1 MIYLDNAATTYPKP
15 EEVYQAL
22 DNANRHLAFNAGRGE
37 YKESTEAFN
46 LIEDTRKKVAE
57 LVGEK
62 KDKVVFTS
70 SATESLNIIING
82 INICDGDYVYVSPFE
97 HNAAVRPLKNLQKKI
112 DFEIKILPFN
122 SNDWLPCLEDIENE
136 FALYHPKAVFI
147 SHLSNVTGYLIPY
160 ENIFEMASEWE
171 SINVLDCSQSYGV
184 INPTNINNTNY
195 LVFAGHKSL
204 YASFG
209 VAGFLKLK
217 DDELEL
223 VKAGGTGSDS
233 LNPEMPKNMP
243 YRYEAGS
250 SNIIAIAGLNASI
263 DWLNKTNVK
272 DEEDKLMNYLYSK
285 LTNLDNVILYKGK
298 DIPSTVLS
306 INVKGYFSEDVAHIL
321 NDEFGICV
329 RAGYHCA
336 PFIHDFINSKL
347 YNGTVR
353 ISLNYFNTKEE
364 IDVLIEALKNL

>member
-46 LIEDTRKKVAE
+46 LIEDTRKKVAN
-57 LVGEK
+57 LVGESK
-62 KDKVVFTS
+62 EKVIFTS

-82 INICDGDYVYVSPFE
+82 IKITDGDYVYVSPFE
-97 HNAAVRPLKNLQKKI
+97 HNAVIRPLKNLQKKI
-112 DFEIKILPFN
+112 DFQIKILPFN
-122 SNDWLPCLEDIENE
+122 TENWLPCLEDIENE
-136 FALYHPKAVFI
+136 FAIYHPKAVFI
-147 SHLSNVTGYLIPY
+147 SHLSNVTGYLVPY
-160 ENIFEMASEWE
+160 ENIFEKASEWE
-171 SINVLDCSQSYGV
+171 SINVLDCSQSLGV
-184 INPTNINNTNY
+184 INPSNIKNISY

-209 VAGFLKLK
+209 IAGFLKLK
-217 DDELEL
+217 EDELEV

-233 LNPEMPKNMP
+233 LNSEMPKNMP

-250 SNIIAIAGLNASI
+250 QNIIAIAGLNASI

-272 DEEDKLMNYLYSK
+272 ETEDNLMNYLCEELSK
-285 LTNLDNVILYKGK
+285 LENVILYKS
-298 DIPSTVLS
+298 DSTPSTVVS
-306 INVKGYFSEDVAHIL
+306 INVEGYSSEDVAHIL
-321 NDEFGICV
+321 NDDFGICV

-336 PFIHDFINSKL
+336 PFIHDFIGSRI
-347 YNGTVR
+347 YNGTIR
-353 ISLNYFNTKEE
+353 ISLNYFNSHDDLDT
-364 IDVLIEALKNL
+364 LINALKAL